1 MRDCTNVVLLK
12 RLDRSPTVAAL
23 HEGLSRSRD
32 REGAVKKR
40 WTPRAAALCLAAC
53 LWATP
58 LAAQS
63 SPELAAILG
72 RLDRLERE
80 NRDLAQ
86 QVRELKAQLAGSR
99 VETDRSAAAADPP
112 GDAPPAPQQPS
123 TEERLDVQ
131 DRRLDEQAQSKV
143 EASQKFP
150 IRLTGMA
157 LFNSFLNSRGN
168 GGSEYPTVAVP
179 SPELGGATLRQTIIG
194 LEFRGPQTFW
204 GGTVHGSLYMDF
216 FSGTAPLNQTFRLR
230 TGSIE
235 LDWKSTSLLVGQEK
249 PIFNP
254 REPSSLAQ
262 VGISPLTGTGNLWL
276 WIPQVRAEQD
286 FSFTGATGLR
296 ARVGVVETHEVP
308 PYDNTP
314 APGGVAPARPGVEGR
329 FEFYHNLD
337 ENRRLEF
344 ASGFHSSITH
354 AGGFSIP
361 SNLFSLDWFF
371 NPWRK
376 LEITGAFYSGQNVA
390 NLGTGA
396 INQGYILYRHEGEAI
411 QSKGGWGQLTLLA
424 ARRVDFHLFT
434 GQQDDQNS
442 QLGRGNIGKNLLYGA
457 NLFFRI
463 APNVILAPEISQ
475 LRTVYLVRGT
485 VINNHY
491 DLALAY
497 LF

>member
-1 MRDCTNVVLLK
+1 MRDCTK
-12 RLDRSPTVAAL
+12 
-23 HEGLSRSRD
+23 
-32 REGAVKKR
+32 
-40 WTPRAAALCLAAC
+40 ALCLAAC
-53 LWATP
+53 LWAAP

-86 QVRELKAQLAGSR
+86 QVRELKAQLAASR

-123 TEERLDVQ
+123 TEERLDIQ

-157 LFNSFLNSRGN
+157 LFNSFFNSRGN

-179 SPELGGATLRQTIIG
+179 STELGGATLRQTIIG

-216 FSGTAPLNQTFRLR
+216 FSGSAPLNQTFRLR

-296 ARVGVVETHEVP
+296 ARMGVVETHEVP

-314 APGGVAPARPGVEGR
+314 APGGVTPARPGVEGR

-376 LEITGAFYSGQNVA
+376 LEFTGAFYSGQNVA

-396 INQGYILYRHEGEAI
+396 INQGYIL
-411 QSKGGWGQLTLLA
+411 
-424 ARRVDFHLFT
+424 
-434 GQQDDQNS
+434 
-442 QLGRGNIGKNLLYGA
+442 
-457 NLFFRI
+457 
-463 APNVILAPEISQ
+463 
-475 LRTVYLVRGT
+475 
-485 VINNHY
+485 
-491 DLALAY
+491 
-497 LF
+497 